1 MPNADL
7 RIARPDDNSDEGI
20 MAEVSKQLWSLW
32 VGSGDSE
39 DPESIAG
46 FFGQFNEGQKH
57 VLAVAICRSEIA
69 NGGVDQF
76 FLESTGK
83 IWSQAIEGLRIM
95 KAEKYVKL
103 LERVLAL
110 FPDGKAPI
118 QTEARNEFLSSLPE
132 DKTER
137 LFESVN
143 EKWDELDS
151 SDKQSLAVFC
161 AHYVRSNPS
170 YFFIE

>member
-57 VLAVAICRSEIA
+57 GLAVAICRSESA
-69 NGGVDQF
+69 NGGVHQLFPDN
-76 FLESTGK
+76 TGK
-83 IWSQAIEGLRIM
+83 IWSQAIRRLRTM
-95 KAEKYVKL
+95 KAE
-103 LERVLAL
+103 
-110 FPDGKAPI
+110 
-118 QTEARNEFLSSLPE
+118 T
-132 DKTER
+132 
-137 LFESVN
+137 
-143 EKWDELDS
+143 
-151 SDKQSLAVFC
+151 
-161 AHYVRSNPS
+161 
-170 YFFIE
+170 